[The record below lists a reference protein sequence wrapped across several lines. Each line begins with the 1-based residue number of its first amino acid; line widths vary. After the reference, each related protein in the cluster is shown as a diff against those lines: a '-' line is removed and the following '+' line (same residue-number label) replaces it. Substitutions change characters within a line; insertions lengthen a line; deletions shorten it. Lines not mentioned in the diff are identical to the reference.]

1 MKILSTLLLTAFTLL
16 LAAAQ
21 SATNTPGPPDIAIL
35 KFSWSKVHP
44 LQNNNIGDPSLETY
58 DQVRDRVA
66 NERRMADARNSN
78 NKSEAARIER
88 VEQMRED
95 AKSKAQQQKTPLP
108 REAYNYKVTL
118 QNNGAKTIK
127 SIDWDY
133 IFFDP
138 LTKNEVAHHQFT
150 SDEKIGPGKTKEFGV
165 LYPSPPIRTIS
176 ASALSNKKELPFKE
190 QVILV
195 RITYSDGSI
204 WQHP

>member
-1 MKILSTLLLTAFTLL
+1 MKILCVLLSIAFMPV

-21 SATNTPGPPDIAIL
+21 SANNTSGPPDIAIL

-44 LQNNNIGDPSLETY
+44 LQNNNQVNSSLETY

-66 NERRMADARNSN
+66 NERRMADAKNSN
-78 NKSEAARIER
+78 NKSEVARIEG

-95 AKSKAQQQKTPLP
+95 ARSKAQQQKTPLP
-108 REAYNYKVTL
+108 REAYNYKVTI

-138 LTKNEVAHHQFT
+138 VTNGEVARHQFT
-150 SDEKIGPGKTKEFGV
+150 SDEKIGPGKSKEFGV
-165 LYPSPPIRTIS
+165 LYPNPPIRTIS
-176 ASALSNKKELPFKE
+176 AAQLNNKKVLPFKE
-190 QVILV
+190 QVILM
-195 RITYSDGSI
+195 RITYSDGSV

>member
-1 MKILSTLLLTAFTLL
+1 MKILSMLLLIAFTPVLG
-16 LAAAQ
+16 AAQ
-21 SATNTPGPPDIAIL
+21 SATDTSGPPDIAIL

-44 LQNNNIGDPSLETY
+44 LQNNSRVDSSLEPY
-58 DQVRDRVA
+58 DEVRDRIA

-95 AKSKAQQQKTPLP
+95 AKTKARQQKTPLP

-138 LTKNEVAHHQFT
+138 VTKNEVAHHQFT
-150 SDEKIGPGKTKEFGV
+150 SDEKISPGKSKEFGV
-165 LYPSPPIRTIS
+165 LYPNPPIMTIS
-176 ASALSNKKELPFKE
+176 ASALNNKKELPVKE

-195 RITYSDGSI
+195 RITYSDGSV
-204 WQHP
+204 WQRP